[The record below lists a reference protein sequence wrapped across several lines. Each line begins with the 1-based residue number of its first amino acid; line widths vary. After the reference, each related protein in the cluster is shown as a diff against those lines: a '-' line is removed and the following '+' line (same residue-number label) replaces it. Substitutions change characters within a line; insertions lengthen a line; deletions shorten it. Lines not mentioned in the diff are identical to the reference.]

1 MMENFSPF
9 TAKHL
14 DAFMDLIDATHN
26 DVVVCGCT
34 FKPSIVLQAC
44 DPEAFRIMLVD
55 FANEIPE
62 VEED

>member
-1 MMENFSPF
+1 MSNFPPF

-14 DAFMDLIDATHN
+14 DAFMDLIDATHE
-26 DVVVCGCT
+26 DVVICGIT
-34 FKPSIVLQAC
+34 FKPSIALQRC
-44 DPEAFRIMLVD
+44 DPEAFRILLVE

>member
-1 MMENFSPF
+1 MMENFPPF

-14 DAFMDLIDATHN
+14 DAFMDLIDATHE
-26 DVVVCGCT
+26 DVVICGAI
-34 FKPSIVLQAC
+34 FKPSIALQRC
-44 DPEAFRIMLVD
+44 DPEYFRILLVD